1 MRRQKAHKTEKNY
14 FGKEN
19 ISILYFQEVNINNS
33 EFKNIFKIIHSVTCQ
48 RYVNSCKCGTLYQFL
63 LEFYQRTSVH

>member
-48 RYVNSCKCGTLYQFL
+48 RCVN
-63 LEFYQRTSVH
+63 